1 MKQPKF
7 RDQVQALAEDRLLP
21 LSITDKYRNDLLTG
35 IETLLIQLKF
45 KKKKGKG
52 RTERDR
58 GTIHD

>member
-58 GTIHD
+58 DTIHD